1 MKEQEIFKM
10 LFNKEQQAITLL
22 LSQYGGMFAHIV
34 RNTGIINQEDVE
46 ECISDIV
53 YKIWKRAKKFNKEKA
68 SFSTFITLI
77 ARGCAIDYVRKHK
90 KHWQVLSLDI
100 ENSVILSEE
109 DISIDYQV
117 IVDKINILD
126 PPDDQIL
133 YQKYIIGEEV
143 AYIAKSLG
151 ISIDNVYKRIS
162 RAKKMLQVHL
172 TKEGIL

>member
-1 MKEQEIFKM
+1 MKEQDLYMM
-10 LFNKEQQAITLL
+10 LISKEQQAITLL

-46 ECISDIV
+46 DCISDIV

-90 KHWQVLSLDI
+90 KHWHVLSLDI
-100 ENSVILSEE
+100 ENSAILNK
-109 DISIDYQV
+109 DISIDYQI
-117 IVDKINILD
+117 IVDKINTLD

-133 YQKYIIGEEV
+133 YQKYILGEEV
-143 AYIAKSLG
+143 SYIAKSLD